1 MSWELIPELERQW
14 DKVTSKIL
22 CDLTFSHC
30 APYSCIISNKTRTT
44 GKPCN
49 SLGIFSFLISR
60 QNIWLNGL
68 RVNTEKKKKK
78 EFSFEPLG
86 SPRASPQ
93 GFGSDRALECFS
105 LLSWDAW
112 SGKASSLLKGGG
124 VEIKGEGTG
133 TFQPWL
139 ASRKEMTQSRNR
151 LEIGSEGIPQLLGLF
166 ILLCPCRIERNTQ
179 PKGKEGSLF
188 ALVWALSQFS
198 FMKLDLG
205 QGLILRDPLE
215 IPFSGT

>member
-68 RVNTEKKKKK
+68 RVNTEKKKK
-78 EFSFEPLG
+78 SSALSPWGHLG
-86 SPRASPQ
+86 RLPKDLGLIGHLNVLVFLAGMP
-93 GFGSDRALECFS
+93 GL
-105 LLSWDAW
+105 
-112 SGKASSLLKGGG
+112 GKPAPSS
-124 VEIKGEGTG
+124 KGE
-133 TFQPWL
+133 
-139 ASRKEMTQSRNR
+139 
-151 LEIGSEGIPQLLGLF
+151 
-166 ILLCPCRIERNTQ
+166 
-179 PKGKEGSLF
+179 
-188 ALVWALSQFS
+188 VW
-198 FMKLDLG
+198 
-205 QGLILRDPLE
+205 R
-215 IPFSGT
+215 